1 MRSLRRLDALNLP
14 NLITMAR
21 ILLVPVVIWL
31 LLESTNPAGFLA
43 QGFSP
48 EILRWLATAAFVLSI
63 ATDGVDGAIARR
75 RGLITNLGKILDPIA
90 DKALLGGLLI
100 VLSAL
105 NQVPWWVT
113 SLILVRELG
122 ITVYRLIVAKRR
134 VLAASGGGKLKTV
147 FQSIAVGMF
156 ISPISTY
163 WIGFEMLQQAVLYAA
178 LLLTLWSGFSY
189 VLAEVRLA
197 RSMRTQR

>member
-1 MRSLRRLDALNLP
+1 MRSIRGLDALNLP

-31 LLESTNPAGFLA
+31 LLAASDSSGQLA
-43 QGFSP
+43 DVLGP
-48 EILRWLATAAFVLSI
+48 ELLRWLATAAFVLSI

-100 VLSAL
+100 VLSIL
-105 NQVPWWVT
+105 GQVPWWVT
-113 SLILVRELG
+113 ILILVRELG

-134 VLAASGGGKLKTV
+134 VLAASGRGKLKTV
-147 FQSIAVGMF
+147 FQSIAIGMF
-156 ISPISTY
+156 ISPIADY
-163 WIGFEMLQQAVLYAA
+163 WIGFRVLENVVLYVA
-178 LLLTLWSGFSY
+178 LALTLWSGFSY
-189 VLAEVRLA
+189 VLAEARLVREN
-197 RSMRTQR
+197 RSQK